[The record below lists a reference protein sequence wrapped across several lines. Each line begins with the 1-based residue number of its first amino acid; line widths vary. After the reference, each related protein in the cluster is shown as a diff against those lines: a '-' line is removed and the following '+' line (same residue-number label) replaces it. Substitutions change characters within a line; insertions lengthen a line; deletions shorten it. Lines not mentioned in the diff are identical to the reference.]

1 MVESKA
7 SGICFSAW
15 TTIVQAESSDVT
27 VFGTLEPVEGL
38 QLSGEGLDR
47 KFYLISVLGW

>member
-15 TTIVQAESSDVT
+15 TTIVLAESSDVT
-27 VFGTLEPVEGL
+27 ILELWNLLKACNFQGKVWIGN
-38 QLSGEGLDR
+38 
-47 KFYLISVLGW
+47 FT